1 MVRSFNSV
9 SLSILSTILV
19 FFAVSCSNNNS
30 FTTEEA
36 NETITNTYQTLLK
49 RDPDPEGLK
58 HLQVC
63 LKMESQLKK
72 LKIALKIQ
80 KNIKTSK
87 KYSFH

>member
-9 SLSILSTILV
+9 SLPILSTILV

-36 NETITNTYQTLLK
+36 NEIITNTYQTLLK

-58 HLQVC
+58 HFTGLLKDGISIEEIENSIKNSEEFKNLQ
-63 LKMESQLKK
+63 
-72 LKIALKIQ
+72 KI
-80 KNIKTSK
+80 
-87 KYSFH
+87 

>member
-9 SLSILSTILV
+9 SLPILSTILV

-58 HLQVC
+58 YFTGLLKDGISIKEIENSIKNSEEYKNLQ
-63 LKMESQLKK
+63 
-72 LKIALKIQ
+72 KI
-80 KNIKTSK
+80 
-87 KYSFH
+87 